1 MNKFL
6 FILAE
11 YQERGNLKNKIMKL
25 INENYTMKC
34 EYEKNKDYYDAQL
47 KFVL

>member
-25 INENYTMKC
+25 INEKKKMFGEHIIN
-34 EYEKNKDYYDAQL
+34 
-47 KFVL
+47 F